1 MEEYLHPKEEALL
14 ACFRSN
20 YLSSMSVTT
29 TVSKKE
35 CFNCGITTAWEAGE
49 VLKALMIRDYI
60 YFDANWNCED
70 YSIYRK
76 TIKIKEKALNYFN
89 KKE

>member
-14 ACFRSN
+14 ACLRSN

-35 CFNCGITTAWEAGE
+35 CFDCGITTAWEAGE
-49 VLKALMIRDYI
+49 VLKALMIREYI
-60 YFDANWNCED
+60 YFNAEWDHEED
-70 YSIYRK
+70 SIYHKR
-76 TIKIKEKALNYFN
+76 IKIKEKALNYFN